1 MSRRGFQDGRF
12 GADSRAAFSHIDRM
26 KWVQMGFYVLL
37 FSAGTILSSI
47 AFKYAADSAGRK
59 SLGYFIFGNIIGVL
73 GPIALTL
80 ALRVSNPNITYA
92 LCYGTAFAALQLVAW
107 RLFQQTLSPWQVVGI
122 ACVGVGICLMHVGAR
137 S

>member
-1 MSRRGFQDGRF
+1 MRRRGLQDERF
-12 GADSRAAFSHIDRM
+12 GADSSAEFPHICPM

-37 FSAGTILSSI
+37 FISGTVLSSI
-47 AFKYAADSAGRK
+47 AFKYAAENAGRK
-59 SLGYFIFGNIIGVL
+59 ALGYFIFGNIVGVL

-92 LCYGTAFAALQLVAW
+92 LCYGTAFAALQIVAW
-107 RLFQQTLSPWQVVGI
+107 RLFQQPLSHWQVAGIICVGI
-122 ACVGVGICLMHVGAR
+122 GVCLLHVGAR